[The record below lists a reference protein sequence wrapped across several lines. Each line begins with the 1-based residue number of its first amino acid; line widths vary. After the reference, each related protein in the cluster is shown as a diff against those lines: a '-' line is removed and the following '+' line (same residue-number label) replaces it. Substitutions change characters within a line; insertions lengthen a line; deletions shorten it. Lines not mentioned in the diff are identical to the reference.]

1 MNGFQM
7 EDDQNVIVEHP
18 KVEIT
23 KPNVDNQQVAT
34 KTKLDVVSEGF
45 DNIMKLATEITEIK
59 KMKTQGELILQKM
72 DKDREL
78 LMTEAQ
84 AYAEKKNADT
94 KSVVDRMNVIRGMMQ
109 DFYAQ
114 SNQQITGE
122 GFRVIITEI
131 VNQMGRVENGQ

>member
-1 MNGFQM
+1 M

-72 DKDREL
+72 NKDREL

-122 GFRVIITEI
+122 DFRVIITEI

>member
-84 AYAEKKNADT
+84 AYAEKKNANT
-94 KSVVDRMNVIRGMMQ
+94 KNVVDRMNVIRGMMQ

-122 GFRVIITEI
+122 DFRVIITEI